1 MGPFWP
7 LPSVSPRTVPHQPLA
22 DFLFESRNV
31 LQDAWIRE
39 APGSGDV
46 FARVL
51 DAVAARLAN
60 PGARVSEDFA
70 REAALLVRGP
80 DGRPRVAGYRRLRE
94 TVLRLW
100 RERSGGDADPE
111 RMEAFHAA
119 VDAVEEA
126 ALEAYVQGRLTS
138 ERDAAESGGTDGPGP
153 RHWEDIFLHLGVGVG
168 VMDAEDT
175 TLVAANPAL
184 ARMHGQ
190 PAEALK
196 GLRLEDLV
204 APESRGALPRH
215 MAAVSSKL
223 SHEYEA
229 LHLRRDG
236 SRFPAFVHV
245 TSLRDATGRRVG
257 RAATVLDITAR
268 RQAEAERQRLLAT
281 IEAERSR
288 LSAVLDQLP
297 AGVLIAEAPS
307 GKLLMGNRALESL
320 LGQPFR
326 PASSVADYDVAHQM
340 FSADSQLLPDEAW
353 PMARALRTGE
363 TRTAE
368 PFQVRRPDGTT
379 AHLLGSSA
387 PVRDASGHIVA
398 GVVTLVD
405 VTERRRAEETAREAA
420 QFGERFIAIVSHD
433 LRNPLNAIQLSVT
446 KLLHGDALPERDRK
460 AVSRIARS
468 GERMARMISELLD
481 FTRSRLGGG
490 IPIERVPGDLRGVV
504 RQAVDELEAA
514 WPDRTLT
521 FQAGPGRYDGA
532 WDADRLLQVVS
543 NLGGNALQYSP
554 PDSPVRFTLTD
565 VGEQVALEVH
575 NSGTPIPPDVLPH
588 LFNPFR
594 RGGGGNTHGGLGLGL
609 YIVEQVVKGHG
620 GRIEV
625 RSRASEG
632 TTFRALLPRGAS
644 APVP

>member
-1 MGPFWP
+1 M
-7 LPSVSPRTVPHQPLA
+7 SHQPLA
-22 DFLFESRNV
+22 DFLFQSRNV
-31 LQDAWIRE
+31 LQDAWIHE

-51 DAVAARLAN
+51 DAVAARMAN
-60 PGARVSEDFA
+60 PGALVSDEFA
-70 REAALLVRGP
+70 REAAVLVRGP
-80 DGRPRVAGYRRLRE
+80 DGRPVVSGFRRLRR

-100 RERSGGDADPE
+100 REQTGEDAAPDVAE
-111 RMEAFHAA
+111 RFHQA
-119 VDAVEEA
+119 VDAVEAA
-126 ALEAYVQGRLTS
+126 ALEAYVQGRLT
-138 ERDAAESGGTDGPGP
+138 EARDAQAASGTQAGPEESGP
-153 RHWEDIFLHLGVGVG
+153 RRWEDIFTHLGVGVG
-168 VMDAEDT
+168 VMEAEDS

-196 GLRLEDLV
+196 GLRLEELV

-215 MAAVSSKL
+215 MAAASSKP

-257 RAATVLDITAR
+257 RAATVLDITQR
-268 RQAEAERQRLLAT
+268 RQAETERQRLLAT

-307 GKLLMGNRALESL
+307 GRLLLGNRALESL

-326 PASSVADYDVAHQM
+326 PASSLADYDAAHQM
-340 FSADSQLLPDEAW
+340 FGADSQLLPDDAW

-387 PVRDASGHIVA
+387 PVRDSAGHIVA

-405 VTERRRAEETAREAA
+405 VTERRRAEEAAREAA
-420 QFGERFIAIVSHD
+420 LFGERFIAIVSHD
-433 LRNPLNAIQLSVT
+433 LRNPLNAIQLSAT

-490 IPIERVPGDLRGVV
+490 IPIERVPGDVRAVV

-514 WPDRTLT
+514 WPERTLT
-521 FQAGPGRYDGA
+521 LQVGTGRFDGA

-565 VGEQVALEVH
+565 QGEGVSLEVQ

-625 RSRASEG
+625 RSRAPEG
-632 TTFRALLPRGAS
+632 TVFRVLLPRGANPP
-644 APVP
+644 AP

>member
-1 MGPFWP
+1 M
-7 LPSVSPRTVPHQPLA
+7 TQPLA
-22 DFLFESRNV
+22 DFLFECRNV
-31 LQDAWIRE
+31 LQDAWLHE

-51 DAVAARLAN
+51 DAVAARMAN
-60 PGARVSEDFA
+60 PGAQVSEEFA
-70 REAALLVRGP
+70 REAALLLRGP
-80 DGRPRVAGYRRLRE
+80 DGRPVVAGYRRLRQ

-100 RERSGGDADPE
+100 RERSGADAEPAE
-111 RMEAFHAA
+111 EEGFHAA

-126 ALEAYVQGRLTS
+126 ALEAYVQGRLVS
-138 ERDAAESGGTDGPGP
+138 EREAVEASAGQEGSDEPGP

-168 VMDAEDT
+168 VMGPEDT
-175 TLVAANPAL
+175 TLVSTNPAL

-190 PAEALK
+190 PAESLK

-215 MAAVSSKL
+215 MAAVGSKL

-257 RAATVLDITAR
+257 RAATVLDITGR

-307 GKLLMGNRALESL
+307 GRLLLGNRALESL
-320 LGQPFR
+320 LGHPFR
-326 PASSVADYDVAHQM
+326 PASSVADYDAAHQM
-340 FSADSQLLPDEAW
+340 FSADSQLLPEDAW

-387 PVRDASGHIVA
+387 PVRDLSGNIVA

-420 QFGERFIAIVSHD
+420 LFGERFIAIVSHD
-433 LRNPLNAIQLSVT
+433 LRNPLNAIQLSAT

-481 FTRSRLGGG
+481 FTRGRLGGG
-490 IPIERVPGDLRGVV
+490 IPIDRVPGDLRAVV

-514 WPDRTLT
+514 WPERSLT
-521 FQAGPGRYDGA
+521 FQPSPGFYEGA

-565 VGEQVALEVH
+565 LGEQVSLEVH

-588 LFNPFR
+588 LFDPFR
-594 RGGGGNTHGGLGLGL
+594 RGGGSNPHGGLGLGL

-625 RSRASEG
+625 RSRAAEG
-632 TTFRALLPRGAS
+632 TVFRVLLPRGALIGGG
-644 APVP
+644 

>member
-1 MGPFWP
+1 MS
-7 LPSVSPRTVPHQPLA
+7 LPLA
-22 DFLFESRNV
+22 DFLFQSRDV

-39 APGSGDV
+39 APGSGDT
-46 FARVL
+46 FTHVL
-51 DAVAARLAN
+51 GAVAARMAN
-60 PGARVSEDFA
+60 PLARISEELA

-80 DGRPRVAGYRRLRE
+80 DGRPVGAGFRRLRD

-100 RERSGGDADPE
+100 RQQPGMEREDGVLAKEE
-111 RMEAFHAA
+111 RFHEA
-119 VDAVEEA
+119 VDAVEAA
-126 ALEAYVQGRLTS
+126 ALEAHVQARLH
-138 ERDAAESGGTDGPGP
+138 EARAVAMLEQAHPDAAGQRT
-153 RHWEDIFLHLGVGVG
+153 WEEVFTHLGVGVG
-168 VMDAEDT
+168 VMSADDS

-184 ARMHGQ
+184 ARMHRQ
-190 PAEALK
+190 PVEALK

-215 MAAVSSKL
+215 LAAASSKPA
-223 SHEYEA
+223 HEYET
-229 LHLRRDG
+229 LHLRGDG

-257 RAATVLDITAR
+257 RAATVLDITQR
-268 RQAEAERQRLLAT
+268 RQSEAERQRLLAT
-281 IEAERSR
+281 IEAERAR

-297 AGVLIAEAPS
+297 VGVLIAEAPS
-307 GKLLMGNRALESL
+307 GRLLLGNRALESL
-320 LGQPFR
+320 LGHPFR
-326 PASSVADYDVAHQM
+326 SSTHVTDYEPAHQI
-340 FSADSQLLPDEAW
+340 FTAEGQPLTEEAW
-353 PMARALRTGE
+353 PLVRALQTGE
-363 TRTAE
+363 TRQAE
-368 PFQVRRPDGTT
+368 PLVVRRPDGTT
-379 AHLLGSSA
+379 ANLLGSSA
-387 PVRDASGHIVA
+387 PVRDSEGQIVA

-405 VTERRRAEETAREAA
+405 VTERRRAEEAAREAA

-446 KLLHGDALPERDRK
+446 KLLHGDTLPERERK

-490 IPIERVPGDLRGVV
+490 LPIERVPGDVRAVV
-504 RQAVDELEAA
+504 RQGVEELEAA
-514 WPDRTLT
+514 WPERSLTL
-521 FQAGPGRYDGA
+521 QIGPGRYDGA

-554 PDSPVRFTLTD
+554 VDSPVRFTLSD
-565 VGEQVALEVH
+565 QDDQVMLEVH
-575 NSGTPIPPDVLPH
+575 NGGDPIPPDVLPH

-594 RGGGGNTHGGLGLGL
+594 HGGGKAHGGLGLGL
-609 YIVEQVVKGHG
+609 FIVEQVVKGHG

-632 TTFRALLPRGAS
+632 TAFRVLLPREEAR
-644 APVP
+644 A

>member
-1 MGPFWP
+1 MS
-7 LPSVSPRTVPHQPLA
+7 LTLA
-22 DFLFESRNV
+22 DFLFQSRDV
-31 LQDAWIRE
+31 LQDAWLHE
-39 APGSGDV
+39 APGSGDT
-46 FARVL
+46 FTHGL
-51 DAVAARLAN
+51 SAVAARMSN
-60 PGARVSEDFA
+60 PDARVSDSLA
-70 REAALLVRGP
+70 RELSLLVQGSNGHP
-80 DGRPRVAGYRRLRE
+80 TTTNFRRLRD

-100 RERSGGDADPE
+100 RERDGGGQGDEEQVE
-111 RMEAFHAA
+111 RFHDA
-119 VDAVEEA
+119 VDAVEAA
-126 ALEAYVQGRLTS
+126 ALEAHVQARMLAS
-138 ERDAAESGGTDGPGP
+138 REAAEAAREQGAPDASGP
-153 RHWEDIFLHLGVGVG
+153 RRWEDIFTHLGVGVA
-168 VMDAEDT
+168 VMAAEDST
-175 TLVAANPAL
+175 FVAANPAL

-215 MAAVSSKL
+215 MAAASSKPF
-223 SHEYEA
+223 HEYEA

-257 RAATVLDITAR
+257 RAATVLDITQR

-281 IEAERSR
+281 IEAERAR
-288 LSAVLDQLP
+288 LAAVLDQLP

-307 GKLLMGNRALESL
+307 GRLLLGNRALESL
-320 LGQPFR
+320 LGHPFR
-326 PASSVADYDVAHQM
+326 PSASLADYESSHQM
-340 FSADSQLLPDEAW
+340 FTADNQPLADDAW

-363 TRTAE
+363 TRQAE
-368 PFQVRRPDGTT
+368 PLQVRRPDGTT

-387 PVRDASGHIVA
+387 PVRDRDDHIVA

-405 VTERRRAEETAREAA
+405 VTERRRAEEAAREAA
-420 QFGERFIAIVSHD
+420 QFGERLIAIVSHD

-446 KLLHGDALPERDRK
+446 KLMHGDALQERDRK

-490 IPIERVPGDLRGVV
+490 IPIERVPGDVRAVL
-504 RQAVDELEAA
+504 RQAVEELEAA
-514 WPDRTLT
+514 WPERSLTLSV
-521 FQAGPGRYDGA
+521 GPGRYDGA
-532 WDADRLLQVVS
+532 WDAGRLLQVVS

-554 PDSPVRFTLTD
+554 PDSPVRFTLSD
-565 VGEQVALEVH
+565 ADAHVVLEVQ
-575 NSGTPIPPDVLPH
+575 NGGDPIPPDMLPR
-588 LFNPFR
+588 LFDPFR
-594 RGGGGNTHGGLGLGL
+594 RGAGSNTHGGLGLGL

-632 TTFRALLPRGAS
+632 TVFRVLLPREQAQP
-644 APVP
+644 ATPPAQ